1 MSTVIIFRNQLL
13 PISETF
19 IAAQVRAL
27 KRFDAQYVGLVRTN
41 LSLPLPNDTIFLCG
55 SSSQFSPLLMASY
68 KLVAY
73 PRHAHSQVRT
83 KQAKLLH
90 AHFAIDGVTAL
101 PLLSYLKIPLVVTLH
116 GYDVTVSDAAF
127 RKTIGGCLYLAR
139 RSQLWSKASVFL
151 CVSEFVRRKA
161 LEVGFPEAKL
171 KVHYIGIDQR
181 LFEGTSDQ
189 TRRRS
194 VLFVGRLVEKKGCS
208 YLLKAMAEVQKRC
221 GDLELIVVG
230 SGPLAGLLAEQ
241 AKKLSLFC
249 RFMGNQTQGAIRQLL
264 QSAKVFCVPSVAAAN
279 GDSEGLGMVFA
290 EAQAMG
296 VPVASFQHGGIPEV
310 VRHGETGLLAPERDV
325 ATLAKYIE
333 QLVEDEALWNRYSQ
347 AGVAWIKRQFD
358 LEKQTRELEAIYET
372 LSGRSGFNQ

>member
-19 IAAQVRAL
+19 IAAQVRSL
-27 KRFDAQYVGLVRTN
+27 KRFDAQYVGLVHAN
-41 LSLPLPNDTIFLCG
+41 LSLPLPSNAIFLCG
-55 SSSQFSPLLMASY
+55 SSSQVSRLLVASY

-73 PRHAHSQVRT
+73 PRHAHSRVRT
-83 KQAKLLH
+83 TRAKLLH

-116 GYDVTVSDAAF
+116 GYDVTITDAAF

-139 RSQLWSKASVFL
+139 RSQLWKKASVFL

-161 LEVGFPEAKL
+161 LEAGFPKEKL

-181 LFEGTSDQ
+181 LFECTPNL

-208 YLLKAMAEVQKRC
+208 YLLEAMAEVQKRHC
-221 GDLELIVVG
+221 DLELVVVG
-230 SGPLAGLLAEQ
+230 AGPLAASLAGQ
-241 AKKLSLFC
+241 AKKLSLSC
-249 RFMGNQTQGAIRQLL
+249 RFMGDQTQEVIRQLF
-264 QSAKVFCVPSVAAAN
+264 QSAKVFCVPSVAATN

-296 VPVASFQHGGIPEV
+296 VPVVSFQHGGVPEV

-372 LSGRSGFNQ
+372 LSGCSGFSR